1 MRPMALLAE
10 GKGKHCAST
19 GYWPTTKAIGSCGW
33 SLARPDHLITSAFQV
48 SWMSILRHK
57 IPSAPRA
64 RRGPADRLDCRCPG
78 LQSVLWARPSS
89 ADRCIGRGGGK
100 HVQGGLGRARPPY
113 YLCFPGVVDVHPT
126 TPPNPCGSGECLLSL
141 ELDRHTSEP
150 YRKCGS

>member
-78 LQSVLWARPSS
+78 LQSVLWARLSS
-89 ADRCIGRGGGK
+89 ADVYWPRGREACAGG
-100 HVQGGLGRARPPY
+100 AW
-113 YLCFPGVVDVHPT
+113 PGE
-126 TPPNPCGSGECLLSL
+126 TPLLPLLSRCRGCPSYDTYQPVRFRGVL
-141 ELDRHTSEP
+141 VEP
-150 YRKCGS
+150 RIGPPHF